1 MREIVPAAIAT
12 VQVRVPGAVTPT
24 ALDGQVTPDGQV
36 ADGQVMDGEPASD
49 GAPAMDALAATD
61 GPASTGGQVSTAGQ
75 ATVERE
81 VTLVTVLPG
90 AVPALHR
97 SDGTVLVALQS
108 RTHSGD
114 ASRDIAQAL
123 LTALATEPGSAVTTV
138 RPATAD
144 TPRMHDLLVDAQVL
158 EPQVQADFS
167 YWVEEGNASPEVQ
180 ALLEQTNAA
189 AVPTEK
195 IEAVPS
201 AYWCSMGE
209 RAYIRWI
216 LPDDEDDATT
226 AFARL
231 QAAGEHTL
239 GGDSVLLG
247 AFRAAGLLVPVI
259 EVDPRTP
266 SADHGPALV
275 ELAERYAAALAQT
288 GELSP
293 QERRARS
300 GLVSRQV
307 TLR

>member
-1 MREIVPAAIAT
+1 MSKAARRKRREEGAQKHPAPARAPYVARPFEGLRAETEWVAMREIVPAAVAT
-12 VQVRVPGAVTPT
+12 VRVRLPDADPPT
-24 ALDGQVTPDGQV
+24 ASEKDV
-36 ADGQVMDGEPASD
+36 AA
-49 GAPAMDALAATD
+49 
-61 GPASTGGQVSTAGQ
+61 
-75 ATVERE
+75 ERE

-97 SDGTVLVALQS
+97 SDGTVLVAMQS

-114 ASRDIAQAL
+114 ASRDIGQAML
-123 LTALATEPGSAVTTV
+123 SALAAEPGSAVTTV

-144 TPRMHDLLVDAQVL
+144 TPRMHDLLVDGQVL

-167 YWVEEGNASPEVQ
+167 YWVEEGNASPEVE

-195 IEAVPS
+195 IDAVPS
-201 AYWCSMGE
+201 AYWCSMSE

-226 AFARL
+226 ALARL

-259 EVDPRTP
+259 EVDPQTP
-266 SADHGPALV
+266 SAEHGAALGA
-275 ELAERYAAALAQT
+275 LAERYAAALAQT

-300 GLVSRQV
+300 GLISRQV